1 MDLVDTS
8 FHLVAIVCCCVKLC
22 DNGQLS
28 TREETEQ
35 ALLHQDLMR
44 LVWSAERTA
53 RDEKMFIMVVK
64 IFNNFCDNFHH
75 AREEKKKNKKR
86 ERSS

>member
-1 MDLVDTS
+1 MR
-8 FHLVAIVCCCVKLC
+8 
-22 DNGQLS
+22 QLS

-35 ALLHQDLMR
+35 ALLHPALMR
-44 LVWSAERTA
+44 TRVECRENSK

-75 AREEKKKNKKR
+75 AREDKKKNKKR